1 MYVNS
6 NKRSASQFIVNI
18 VLEVQGRECPTKIQF
33 LRQWKQNPSIYFFSF
48 ICEPEV
54 YRLIAIVKECAGQK
68 EDELSPWTGRHHKRC
83 AVASKHP
90 IVFTAQAPSLLL

>member
-1 MYVNS
+1 M
-6 NKRSASQFIVNI
+6 
-18 VLEVQGRECPTKIQF
+18 ETKSF
-33 LRQWKQNPSIYFFSF
+33 YLFFSF

-54 YRLIAIVKECAGQK
+54 YRLIAIVKECARQK

-90 IVFTAQAPSLLL
+90 TVFTAQAPSLLL